1 VRCCCCCRR
10 RLDNNNDDN
19 TELCSSLNIVIT
31 VGVRRIHVTP
41 VLTTRN
47 VHTLWD
53 TRCGDLRVAVQQ
65 LRPCVWY
72 QGLCAIASSTDHS
85 GTDRRRRRRS
95 NTPSVC
101 CFFLRF
107 LRCSRCVRSVHH
119 MHKDGSL
126 RSYFLFSTFCFGLT
140 GTIEGEKI

>member
-1 VRCCCCCRR
+1 VRCCCCCR

-101 CFFLRF
+101 CFFFAFFAVLVAFVVCITCTRMALCALIF
-107 LRCSRCVRSVHH
+107 FSR
-119 MHKDGSL
+119 
-126 RSYFLFSTFCFGLT
+126 LFVLVLP
-140 GTIEGEKI
+140 ER